1 MTNPTTP
8 QRYPN
13 GPQRYPAAVASTPLD
28 DVELA
33 SVELV
38 AESGPAF
45 LPLAARRVLYV
56 LALAGAAAAPV
67 LALSSPELATAIVT
81 AAGVLNVA
89 ALGTAL
95 ANPSR

>member
-1 MTNPTTP
+1 MGDHIATTEP
-8 QRYPN
+8 EVLT
-13 GPQRYPAAVASTPLD
+13 A
-28 DVELA
+28 ELIEEGSA
-33 SVELV
+33 
-38 AESGPAF
+38 AF

-67 LALSSPELATAIVT
+67 VALSHPELATAIIT

>member
-1 MTNPTTP
+1 MGDHSITTP
-8 QRYPN
+8 AEPEV
-13 GPQRYPAAVASTPLD
+13 AVLD
-28 DVELA
+28 GELI
-33 SVELV
+33 
-38 AESGPAF
+38 AESAPAF

-67 LALSSPELATAIVT
+67 VALSHPELSVAIVT
-81 AAGVLNVA
+81 SAGILNVA

>member
-1 MTNPTTP
+1 MDETTP
-8 QRYPN
+8 A
-13 GPQRYPAAVASTPLD
+13 PAEIST
-28 DVELA
+28 
-33 SVELV
+33 ELV
-38 AESGPAF
+38 ADSSTF